1 MHAGAV
7 APELPA
13 HAVERLL
20 RGRGPRVGARALA
33 VRDLRGL
40 GTGGSVASV
49 WNKMRSAQVVQK
61 SLKKSWKFV
70 KIRGKFVKIREKIAK
85 ICEKNMK
92 NYETS
97 REKKETTR
105 NIMTDLS
112 KMKTCTVHN

>member
-1 MHAGAV
+1 MTTHAFGSRMRQEYCMQ
-7 APELPA
+7 PQN
-13 HAVERLL
+13 VE
-20 RGRGPRVGARALA
+20 
-33 VRDLRGL
+33 
-40 GTGGSVASV
+40 TTS
-49 WNKMRSAQVVQK
+49 Q
-61 SLKKSWKFV
+61 KSWKFV